1 MSNQQ
6 ELAVK
11 TIFKEEDLKRI
22 YKAFE
27 PFADAIKSTQRFV
40 YSNKTQEVIKQL
52 FEEIKPI
59 LQVYGRIVSFYL
71 QNQDRIKKI
80 GIGLEKIQKANSRT
94 QKRIEL
100 YFEDSSFE
108 EFGEILESIA
118 DMSAKELTDFANG
131 LHIPEIDNVVI
142 VKDTPEQQAREHSF
156 AVKIALFGIIVP
168 LILSP
173 LANDA
178 YSYLKEI
185 RTTQQETSAPNV
197 QPGEKTHKSQNR
209 TIQDR
214 KKTEKLSQ

>member
-6 ELAVK
+6 ELVVK

-27 PFADAIKSTQRFV
+27 PFADAINSTQRFV
-40 YSNKTQEVIKQL
+40 FSNKTQEVIKQL

-71 QNQDRIKKI
+71 QNKDRIQKI
-80 GIGLEKIQKANSRT
+80 EIGLDKFQKANPRT
-94 QKRIEL
+94 QQRIEL
-100 YFEDSSFE
+100 YFKDSSFE

-142 VKDTPEQQAREHSF
+142 VKDTPEQQAKEHTF
-156 AVKIALFGIIVP
+156 AFKLTLFG
-168 LILSP
+168 LIASVTLSP
-173 LANDA
+173 IANDA

-197 QPGEKTHKSQNR
+197 QPGEKTHKSQNK